1 MAPYFGAPYFEP
13 MFPLV
18 EARYLRA
25 VEIECVADLTQAL
38 RTPARLILQM
48 LVGLVI
54 ASTEP
59 VLWFVEHSPD
69 AKIGPR
75 LMQIHRLL
83 LAGETLALLWLVAE
97 KAVEGQ

>member
-1 MAPYFGAPYFEP
+1 
-13 MFPLV
+13 
-18 EARYLRA
+18 
-25 VEIECVADLTQAL
+25 
-38 RTPARLILQM
+38 M
-48 LVGLVI
+48 LVGLEI

-75 LMQIHRLL
+75 LVQIHRLL